1 MLVAHC
7 LLPCWNVPFDERAKN
22 AKRQK
27 NAKSQ
32 KKKFVKGHF
41 FNKKIAKGHF

>member
-1 MLVAHC
+1 MLVALC
-7 LLPCWNVPFDERAKN
+7 LLPACWNVPFDERAKN

-32 KKKFVKGHF
+32 KKKIRERSF
-41 FNKKIAKGHF
+41 F